1 LTVRHPWRGDW
12 GIRKEDKESLGY
24 ARARQSLSGRFLSG
38 RSAIALAALSLSAT
52 PAGAQ
57 QGTPS
62 QRLDPSQ
69 IERTFDAFRLEKERR
84 EKTEIRLPSVAET
97 KAKPGSK
104 PFFKLTA
111 VVLEGAKTFP
121 RERFVEIY
129 RPYIGKSVSEAD
141 LAEIANAI
149 GEVYREAGFHLSRA
163 IVPPQEIDGGVVRVK
178 VVEGAI
184 DELFLK
190 GEGAHSR
197 ARQLLDVI
205 LTEQPSRLA
214 TLERQLLRVN
224 DTPGHRIADVALEEI
239 GVATG
244 RFRLIVYLETWRV
257 LAGLGLDNRGIEAIG
272 PFQSHF
278 VSTFNSAFVPG
289 DVIGGLFSTVP
300 DSPRELTFGQL
311 WYEAPVGLDGARFG
325 LLAAYGE
332 IWPSDERSLVG
343 TRTRSTTIEARFT
356 AVPLRTRRTS
366 IWLTGSIGAGEV
378 LEAEDDG
385 TLYRDRLRT
394 VAFTADYQHQDN
406 QGAWNNLTV
415 ILRQGLPIL
424 GASKSDD
431 PFLSRADGDATF
443 SKVQFAFTRIQMLNE
458 VWSVRF
464 AAAGQWASTPL
475 LASQEFF
482 LGGQLFGR
490 GYDTAEITG
499 DNGIAG
505 SVELRFDQKVNAGA
519 LKMIQVYGFF
529 DGGAVRDFHT
539 GEDRNISLVSGGGGV
554 RWFFADDLQADVGV
568 AVPLTYRSPE
578 NYYRDTRVFFLVSKS
593 LKICPERPQA
603 RC

>member
-1 LTVRHPWRGDW
+1 
-12 GIRKEDKESLGY
+12 
-24 ARARQSLSGRFLSG
+24 LSG
-38 RSAIALAALSLSAT
+38 RSAIALAALALWGA
-52 PAGAQ
+52 PAAAQ

-62 QRLDPSQ
+62 PRLDPTQ
-69 IERTFDAFRLEKERR
+69 IERTFDAFRVEKERR

-97 KAKPGSK
+97 KAKPDSK
-104 PFFKLTA
+104 PLFKLTS
-111 VVLEGAKTFP
+111 VVVEGAKTFP
-121 RERFVEIY
+121 RDRFVEIY
-129 RPYIGKSVSEAD
+129 QPYIGKSVSEAD
-141 LAEIANAI
+141 LAEIANAM

-163 IVPPQEIDGGVVRVK
+163 IIPPQEIDRGVVRVK
-178 VVEGAI
+178 VIEGAI
-184 DELFLK
+184 HELFLK
-190 GEGAHSR
+190 GEGAHTR
-197 ARQLLDVI
+197 ARRLLDVV
-205 LTEQPSRLA
+205 LSEYPSRLA

-224 DTPGHRIADVALEEI
+224 DTPGHRIAEVALEEI

-272 PFQSHF
+272 PLQSHF
-278 VSTFNSAFVPG
+278 LTTFNSAFLPG
-289 DVIGGLFSTVP
+289 DVVGGLFSTVP

-311 WYEAPVGLDGARFG
+311 WYEAPVGLDGSRVG
-325 LLAAYGE
+325 LLASYGE
-332 IWPSDERSLVG
+332 IWPSDERSLSG
-343 TRTRSTTIEARFT
+343 TRTRSTTLEARFT
-356 AVPLRTRRTS
+356 TVPLRTRRTS
-366 IWLTGSIGAGEV
+366 IWLTASIGAGEV
-378 LEAEDDG
+378 LEAEDDAL
-385 TLYRDRLRT
+385 LYKDHLRT
-394 VAFTADYQHQDN
+394 VAFTADFQHRDN
-406 QGAWNNLTV
+406 QGAWNYLTV

-424 GASKSDD
+424 GASRSDD
-431 PFLSRADGDATF
+431 PFLSRSDGDATF

-519 LKMIQVYGFF
+519 LKMIQVYGFV
-529 DGGAVRDFHT
+529 DGGAVRDFHAE
-539 GEDRNISLVSGGGGV
+539 EDRNTSLASAGGGV

-578 NYYRDTRVFFLVSKS
+578 NYYRDARVFFLLSKS